1 MSKRREIALCI
12 GAGLAADELVSRWG
26 EEGRQIAS
34 RVHVMPSDERA
45 RSALAALDDV
55 REVWVAGG
63 EGLGAINLAAAVKAD
78 RPGRKVYLV
87 DCEETGS
94 VRSRMHAAALDGTRS
109 LSELMAVVRAQAQ
122 VQAACGDVSASHPDP
137 VDALRAGQEVSQ
149 SASARAVAQETATE
163 GVPQETVTET
173 LLLGAASMASTALAR
188 AGFLFT
194 VVSGS
199 GGAGKS
205 TVSTLA
211 AHLAARRGLR
221 TALLDADLQFGD
233 LRDLAGSCSRVPFE
247 EVAADGAALTA
258 ADDAPLVLIE
268 APRRLEV
275 AEVLGAALPAVV
287 DELLARFDF
296 VAVNTGS
303 GWDEQRL
310 ALLERSVSTLFLV
323 DQRASSVRACRH
335 ALDLCLRCGVA
346 TSSFLLAVNRCTRH
360 APFTSIDVSSA
371 LHGAHVVEL
380 ADGGREVEELLG
392 AGMAEALAES
402 RNPLCVSINRLLD
415 EIMPGTSDATPCCED
430 PLSSGRRGLRGAP
443 RRESSRRRGRRE
455 DKTRRKPRK
464 EARAVG
470 GVLS

>member
-12 GAGLAADELVSRWG
+12 GAGPAADELVSRWG

-55 REVWVAGG
+55 REVWVAAG

-109 LSELMAVVRAQAQ
+109 LGELTAVVRAQAQ
-122 VQAACGDVSASHPDP
+122 AACGDVLASHADP

-149 SASARAVAQETATE
+149 SAPTRAVVQETATE
-163 GVPQETVTET
+163 GVPQETATET
-173 LLLGAASMASTALAR
+173 LLSGVASTASTALAR

-247 EVAADGAALTA
+247 EVAADGGALTA
-258 ADDAPLVLIE
+258 VDDAPLVLIE
-268 APRRLEV
+268 APRRLEA

-296 VAVNTGS
+296 VAVNTGA

-415 EIMPGTSDATPCCED
+415 EIMPGTSDATPCRED
-430 PLSSGRRGLRGAP
+430 PLSSGRRGLRGTP

>member
-12 GAGLAADELVSRWG
+12 GAGPAADELVSRWG

-45 RSALAALDDV
+45 RAALAALDEV
-55 REVWVAGG
+55 REVWVAAG

-78 RPGRKVYLV
+78 HPGRKVYLV

-109 LSELMAVVRAQAQ
+109 LSELTAVVRAQMARGD
-122 VQAACGDVSASHPDP
+122 AAAPGADSADGLPSGAEEPP
-137 VDALRAGQEVSQ
+137 SVPPL
-149 SASARAVAQETATE
+149 SAT
-163 GVPQETVTET
+163 QETVPEAAAQALLAERSTE
-173 LLLGAASMASTALAR
+173 ASTGLAR
-188 AGFLFT
+188 AGFLLT

-233 LRDLAGSCSRVPFE
+233 LRDLAGSCLRVPLE
-247 EVAADGAALTA
+247 EVAADGSALAA
-258 ADDAPLVLIE
+258 ADDAPLTLIE
-268 APRRLEV
+268 APRRLET

-296 VAVNTGS
+296 VAVNTGA

-323 DQRASSVRACRH
+323 DQRTSSVRACRH

-392 AGMAEALAES
+392 AGMVEALVES
-402 RNPLCVSINRLLD
+402 RNPLCTSIDRLLD
-415 EIMPGTSDATPCCED
+415 EILPGAGGMASCGGE
-430 PLSSGRRGLRGAP
+430 PLSPGRRGLRGTP
-443 RRESSRRRGRRE
+443 RRESGRRRGRRE
-455 DKTRRKPRK
+455 EKERRRSRK
-464 EARAVG
+464 EARAAS